1 MNTQYAGYGGF
12 RSDEAMLGLGALLLV
27 MLAMGL
33 YAISRVH
40 KSQAGATRLTQVVAR
55 FKV

>member
-33 YAISRVH
+33 YAISSVH